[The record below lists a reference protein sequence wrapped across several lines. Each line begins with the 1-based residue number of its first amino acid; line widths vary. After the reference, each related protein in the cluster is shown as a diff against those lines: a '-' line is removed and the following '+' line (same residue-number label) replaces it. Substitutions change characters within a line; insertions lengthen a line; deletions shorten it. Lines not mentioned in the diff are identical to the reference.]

1 MPFRASSLVYDIC
14 SDMPF
19 LPFSIASCAKIN
31 LGLRILRR
39 RSDGYHDIE
48 SIFVAIDL
56 SDVLKVEPADTLS
69 VDCRPEVTLEPDQ
82 NIVFRAA
89 SLYARCFPNDECG
102 AKITVSKRIPT
113 GAGLGGGSGDAAAT
127 LLAMAH
133 INGRLGDPQTIALLE
148 PLAARCGSD
157 VPFFLHAG
165 LALVT
170 GRGEHVTPINATFPW
185 TVLVVCP
192 GIHVNTA
199 TAYSTLGITGEYPSP
214 RLREHLLQAIA
225 SKRLDPFVF
234 ANDFERSVY
243 PQHPTL
249 KEIKDRISRSGAS
262 YVSMSG
268 SGSSVFGLYEDATNA
283 AAAAAE
289 LADLEPYICAPVTA
303 SFRPI

>member
-1 MPFRASSLVYDIC
+1 MPFRATSLVYDIC

-19 LPFSIASCAKIN
+19 LPFSVSSCAKIN

-39 RSDGYHDIE
+39 RPDGYHDIE

-56 SDVLKVEPADTLS
+56 SDVLLIEPAAELL
-69 VDCRPEVTLEPDQ
+69 VECFPEVTLAPDQ

-89 SLYARCFPNDECG
+89 RLYSERFPDDQCG

-113 GAGLGGGSGDAAAT
+113 GAGLGGGSGDAAAI
-127 LLAMAH
+127 LLALAH
-133 INGRLGDPQTIALLE
+133 INSRLGDPQTIAQLE

-170 GRGEHVTPINATFPW
+170 GRGEHVTPVEAIFPW

-199 TAYSTLGITGEYPSP
+199 SAYSTLGITGEQPSP
-214 RLREHLLQAIA
+214 RLREHLVQAIEKESINSA
-225 SKRLDPFVF
+225 VF
-234 ANDFERSVY
+234 TNDFERSVF
-243 PQHPTL
+243 PQHPIL
-249 KEIKDRISRSGAS
+249 EEIKDRIRGTGA
-262 YVSMSG
+262 VFASMSG
-268 SGSSVFGLYEDATNA
+268 SGSSLYGLYEDVTKA
-283 AAAAAE
+283 AAAART

-303 SFRPI
+303 SFRPL

>member
-1 MPFRASSLVYDIC
+1 
-14 SDMPF
+14 MPF
-19 LPFSIASCAKIN
+19 LPFSIASCAKVN

-39 RSDGYHDIE
+39 RDDGYHDIE

-56 SDVLKVEPADTLS
+56 SDILRFEPADTLS
-69 VDCRPEVTLEPDQ
+69 VECRPEVTLEPEQ
-82 NIVFRAA
+82 NIVHRAA
-89 SLYARCFPNDECG
+89 SLYARCFPDDVCG
-102 AKITVSKRIPT
+102 AKITVNKRIPT
-113 GAGLGGGSGDAAAT
+113 GAGLGGGSGDAAAA

-133 INGRLGDPQTIALLE
+133 INHRLGDPQTIALLE

-170 GRGEHVTPINATFPW
+170 GRGENVTPINATFPW

-199 TAYSTLGITGEYPSP
+199 TAYSTLGITGEQPSP
-214 RLREHLLQAIA
+214 KLHEHVLQAIDNK
-225 SKRLDPFVF
+225 SLDSFVF
-234 ANDFERSVY
+234 ANDFERSVF
-243 PQHPTL
+243 PQHPILTQ
-249 KEIKDRISRSGAS
+249 IKDRISRSGAS

-268 SGSSVFGLYEDATNA
+268 SGSSVFGFYEDATNA
-283 AAAAAE
+283 ADAAAE

-303 SFRPI
+303 SFRLI